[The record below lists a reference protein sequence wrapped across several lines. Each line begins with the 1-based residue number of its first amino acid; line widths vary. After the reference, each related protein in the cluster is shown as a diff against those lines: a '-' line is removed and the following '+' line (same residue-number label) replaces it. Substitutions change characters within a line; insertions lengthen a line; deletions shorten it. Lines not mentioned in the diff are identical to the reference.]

1 MLIDSVLVSQASRE
15 SVEDAKILL
24 QSLQLPLD
32 GVEDQFE
39 NFLLLFL
46 NQELIGLIGLEIYG
60 SIGLLRSLAV
70 KTEYQGNKLG
80 SLLTDRIIEKCKKL
94 GIQSIYLLTETAKD
108 FFLKKGFTILNRDEA
123 PLILHQAKE
132 FAYTCPESAT
142 LMKKTLKEISIS
154 I

>member
-1 MLIDSVLVSQASRE
+1 MLIDSVLVSQASKE
-15 SVEDAKILL
+15 FIEDAKILL
-24 QSLQLPLD
+24 HSLQLPLD

-39 NFLLLFL
+39 NFLLVFL

-94 GIQSIYLLTETAKD
+94 GVQSIYLLTETAKE
-108 FFLKKGFTILNRDEA
+108 FFLKKGFTVLSRDEA
-123 PLILHQAKE
+123 PLMLHQAKE
-132 FAYTCPESAT
+132 FAYTCPESAI
-142 LMKKTLKEISIS
+142 LMKKTLK
-154 I
+154 